1 MQLTHNRHND
11 RQKGLQK
18 GLSLVEVMIAMVI
31 GSVITAGVIQLFV
44 SNSETHRVMVG
55 QSRMQESARFA
66 LEFIG
71 RSVRQAGYRGCFSSN
86 DELHTT
92 IDPVGNIPYEYNINI
107 GVQGYEATGEGV
119 WSPVLSTLPRTS
131 SNGNNDTNVYKTGAD
146 EGKGNG
152 IVIDT
157 VVSGSDVITLRG
169 MAQQDLEARLINLL
183 GVTDD
188 IVVNVPPDGL
198 SLLTDHLAV
207 IHDCE
212 KATVFRVTSTS
223 IAAGQMTIG
232 HDTDDNDDVANSIDN
247 LALKNSFNIDA
258 SVSAIVSNTFFLAPG
273 VGETSQGEPALSLWW
288 KSGLAAPVEL
298 VEGVEDLQF
307 LYGVSTNNDTVPNQY
322 LLANQIADWKEVT
335 TIRVT
340 IVVNSVE
347 DVGGTSTPTQG
358 CLIQSCY
365 EDENFD
371 GLIRRSFSQT
381 INLRNTS

>member
-1 MQLTHNRHND
+1 MQLTQN
-11 RQKGLQK
+11 LQK

-44 SNSETHRVMVG
+44 ANSETHRLMIG

-92 IDPVGNIPYEYNINI
+92 IDPVGNIPYEYNLNI
-107 GVQGYEATGEGV
+107 GVEGYEATGVGV

-131 SNGNNDTNVYKTGAD
+131 SNGKNDTNVYSTGAG
-146 EGKGNG
+146 EGEGNG
-152 IVIDT
+152 IVIDS

-169 MAQQDLEARLINLL
+169 MEQQDLEARLINQLEDA
-183 GVTDD
+183 DD
-188 IVVNVPPDGL
+188 IVVNVPAGGL
-198 SLLTDHLAV
+198 NLLTDHLAV

-212 KATVFRVTSTS
+212 KATVFRVTSVNTV
-223 IAAGQMTIG
+223 AGQMTIG
-232 HDTDDNDDVANSIDN
+232 HATGTDAVDNSFDN
-247 LALKNSFNIDA
+247 LALKNSFDTDA
-258 SVSAIVSNTFFLAPG
+258 SVTAIVSNTFFIAPG
-273 VGETSQGEPALSLWW
+273 VGESLQGDSPLSLWW
-288 KSGLAAPVEL
+288 KSGLAAPMEL

-307 LYGVSTNNDTVPNQY
+307 LYGVTTNDNRVPNQY

-335 TIRVT
+335 TVRVT
-340 IVVNSVE
+340 IVVNSVD

-358 CLIQSCY
+358 CDIQTCY
-365 EDENFD
+365 EDEDFD
-371 GLIRRSFSQT
+371 GLIRRSFTQT
-381 INLRNTS
+381 IKLRNTS

>member
-11 RQKGLQK
+11 LQK

-92 IDPVGNIPYEYNINI
+92 IDPVGNIPYEYNINN
-107 GVQGYEATGEGV
+107 GVQGYEAVGAGV
-119 WSPVLSTLPRTS
+119 WAPVLSTLPRS
-131 SNGNNDTNVYKTGAD
+131 DEDGNTNKDVNVYSTGAG

-152 IVIDT
+152 IVIDS
-157 VVSGSDVITLRG
+157 VISGSDVITLRG
-169 MAQQDLEARLINLL
+169 MVMQNLEARLINLL

-188 IVVNVPPDGL
+188 IVVNVPSDGL
-198 SLLTDHLAV
+198 NLLTDHLAV

-212 KATVFRVTSTS
+212 KATVFRVTSANT
-223 IAAGQMTIG
+223 AAGLMTIG
-232 HDTDDNDDVANSIDN
+232 HDTDDADAVANSIDN
-247 LALKNSFNIDA
+247 LALKNSFDIDA
-258 SVSAIVSNTFFLAPG
+258 SLSAIVSNTFFLAPG
-273 VGETSQGEPALSLWW
+273 ASETSLSLWW

-307 LYGVSTNNDTVPNQY
+307 LYGVSTDTDTVPNQY
-322 LLANQIADWKEVT
+322 LTANQIADWKEVT

-358 CLIQSCY
+358 CDIQACY
-365 EDENFD
+365 DPDVFD
-371 GLIRRSFSQT
+371 GLIRRSFTQT